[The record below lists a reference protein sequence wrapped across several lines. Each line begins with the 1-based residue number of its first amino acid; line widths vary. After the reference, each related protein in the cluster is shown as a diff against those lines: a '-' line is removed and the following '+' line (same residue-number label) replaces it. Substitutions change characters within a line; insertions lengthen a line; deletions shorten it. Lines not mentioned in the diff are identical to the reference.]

1 MPKPM
6 QLKLSTASADWFSEH
21 AWLTI
26 PNVEINHTNR
36 QTTAKEKDDKK
47 KSILKITSP
56 NDQHKK
62 SVHFISSEEKKRQAT
77 VNTNQLDEEGKT
89 SDQLYKQE
97 LEQAREEAALERAE
111 QTEQLVKI

>member
-26 PNVEINHTNR
+26 PNVEIDHANR
-36 QTTAKEKDDKK
+36 QTTAKEKDNK

-62 SVHFISSEEKKRQAT
+62 SVHFISSQEKKRQAA
-77 VNTNQLDEEGKT
+77 VNTNQLNEEGKT

-97 LEQAREEAALERAE
+97 LEQAREEAALERVE